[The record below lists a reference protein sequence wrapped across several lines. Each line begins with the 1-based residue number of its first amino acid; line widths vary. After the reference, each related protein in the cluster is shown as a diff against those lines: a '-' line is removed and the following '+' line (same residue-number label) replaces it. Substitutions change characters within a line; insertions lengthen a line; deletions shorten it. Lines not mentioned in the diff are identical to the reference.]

1 MYLASALL
9 AGLLPWMM
17 VHTGLAALAIGW
29 LAMSGAR
36 SKRLWIGPWLAV
48 AALPSISVVGAYALW
63 GPFDTFV
70 RTVFLAPIDFVTE
83 GFAKGTSFF
92 PDRGTSG
99 ASASPETLHY
109 VFLLVAGLVLMPGLV
124 RRASSG
130 SPLRLSPYL
139 VLPPTIP
146 LILMAY
152 IKSAAPEYWID
163 AAPAAALLVAAAAH
177 RIFTL
182 KAWDT
187 LAGSRYL
194 RPSILRGCLAIYV
207 GLVLALLT
215 GPENKT
221 TEPPLPAAYC
231 EGAAWWIKR
240 LGPDRTVLDTS
251 ALCGYWMLLS
261 DASLHPPFTF
271 TDHWFR
277 QLHMRWVGESLAGD
291 GSESTAAGRL
301 GAAIGPTSTAGI
313 ILADKRIYDE
323 LRKRRWHARF
333 FRDLE
338 AGLVPKHRWLWSG
351 RSLLDARHLC
361 SAGCVSREWFAVAIG
376 STRRGVAWL
385 RLGNEGRRSTRDL
398 STSGHPAWRMRF
410 GRLWTSGI
418 NALAFVVVPS
428 LPYALLMTEYVLRP
442 RTPLILL
449 YWCVGVVAPK
459 CPAWFVASA
468 MAAVASLDLV
478 WLVSGL
484 FFLHPS
490 WVVEALK
497 YAPLMYPPRRGSIWL
512 SEQAQWPRSS
522 CRHTSFIGIGRV
534 FSGGDYWVCA
544 LWRQPSL
551 PICC

>member
-1 MYLASALL
+1 MKVFAEQLRRVRPEIAAIPLIVVVTFAFRAKSLTVGVGGDEFSLLAMAGAILEGGFPYAEFWDVRPPLAYFWGLPSAYMQDTVTAITTLRLLALLAQGVAAWLFFCLFRRQLGSLAAALGVVALLASANMAELHHLAVPNHFAMAMSVAAFACAVEGLRRDLRAMYLASAFL

-29 LAMSGAR
+29 LAIAGAW
-36 SKRLWIGPWLAV
+36 SKRRWIGPWLAV
-48 AALPSISVVGAYALW
+48 AAFPSIAIVGAYVLW

-70 RTVFLAPIDFVTE
+70 RTVLLAPIDFVTE

-109 VFLLVAGLVLMPGLV
+109 VFLLVVGLALMPGLV
-124 RRASSG
+124 RRASLG

-139 VLPPTIP
+139 VLPPILP
-146 LILMAY
+146 LVLMAT

-207 GLVLALLT
+207 GLVLGLLT

-221 TEPPLPAAYC
+221 TEPPLPATYC

-277 QLHMRWVGESLAGD
+277 QLHMRWVGEALAGD
-291 GSESTAAGRL
+291 GSESAAARRL
-301 GAAIGPTSTAGI
+301 GAAIGPASTAGI
-313 ILADKRIYDE
+313 ILADRRIYDE
-323 LRKRRWHARF
+323 LRKRRWHEPF
-333 FRDLE
+333 FRDWKLVWFRSIDGYALDDRFSTLAIFVRRADFPD
-338 AGLVPKHRWLWSG
+338 AGL
-351 RSLLDARHLC
+351 
-361 SAGCVSREWFAVAIG
+361 
-376 STRRGVAWL
+376 
-385 RLGNEGRRSTRDL
+385 
-398 STSGHPAWRMRF
+398 
-410 GRLWTSGI
+410 
-418 NALAFVVVPS
+418 
-428 LPYALLMTEYVLRP
+428 
-442 RTPLILL
+442 
-449 YWCVGVVAPK
+449 
-459 CPAWFVASA
+459 
-468 MAAVASLDLV
+468 
-478 WLVSGL
+478 
-484 FFLHPS
+484 
-490 WVVEALK
+490 
-497 YAPLMYPPRRGSIWL
+497 
-512 SEQAQWPRSS
+512 QWP
-522 CRHTSFIGIGRV
+522 
-534 FSGGDYWVCA
+534 
-544 LWRQPSL
+544 
-551 PICC
+551 